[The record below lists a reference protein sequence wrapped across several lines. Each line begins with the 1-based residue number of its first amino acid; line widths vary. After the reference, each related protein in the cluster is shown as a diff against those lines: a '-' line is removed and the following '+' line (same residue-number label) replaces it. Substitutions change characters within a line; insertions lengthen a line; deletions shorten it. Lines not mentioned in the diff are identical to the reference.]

1 MATFIPRT
9 AFPVLDSL
17 PKSYFLGH
25 HQAGLT
31 KMKTML
37 SSVDLIIECRDY
49 RVPITSRNPLLE
61 EQLAGKQRI
70 IVYTKMDLGMDFWAQ
85 RRTQQDAVFLPML
98 RSYAYY
104 MAYCAAGIQ

>member
-1 MATFIPRT
+1 MATFVPRQV
-9 AFPVLDSL
+9 FPVLDSL

-49 RVPITSRNPLLE
+49 RVPITSRNPLLD
-61 EQLAGKQRI
+61 EQLAGKERI
-70 IVYTKMDLGMDFWAQ
+70 IVYTKMDLGIELEFH
-85 RRTQQDAVFLPML
+85 RRSQHNAVFHPMPTSNL
-98 RSYAYY
+98 LYVA
-104 MAYCAAGIQ
+104 